1 VLLHKKCLWL
11 LLLHLYIEN
20 FSTHEHFQLGTGVPN
35 FQKLRR
41 WYQVKFTVDQQGL
54 TDGVNWVSR
63 SLSTRPI
70 KTELLG
76 IVIDATGD
84 EVFLSGSDLET
95 SSKAHFAADIV
106 TKGKVLVPGKLLAE
120 ICRSLPNK
128 PITIALDGTR
138 VLVTSGAAKFTLPTL
153 SIDEYPNLPEL
164 PEGTGT
170 VASDTFAQAVAQVA
184 VAAGRDDSLPTLTG
198 VHVEIN
204 EDSVTLAATDR
215 YRLAVR
221 EFTWQPSQPGVSTT
235 ALLRGRT
242 IAEAAKSLISA
253 KNVSLSIAP
262 AVNNDRL
269 AGFAGAGKT
278 MTSRMLDGTFPPYRH
293 LLDQNIISTAIVEVA
308 PFLDSVR
315 RVALVTDKT
324 VPLRLEFNGT
334 TVSLEAG
341 AGEEAQATE
350 AIDILLNGEPI
361 SIAFN
366 PTFLTDGLQ
375 AVGTP
380 FVQISF
386 TGSNKPAILMGKNEA
401 TGNVVEN
408 YRYLL
413 MPMRYAS

>member
-1 VLLHKKCLWL
+1 M
-11 LLLHLYIEN
+11 
-20 FSTHEHFQLGTGVPN
+20 
-35 FQKLRR
+35 
-41 WYQVKFTVDQQGL
+41 KFTVDQQGL
-54 TDGVNWVSR
+54 ADGVNWVSR

-84 EVFLSGSDLET
+84 GVFLSGSDLET

-153 SIDEYPNLPEL
+153 SIDEYPHLPEL
-164 PEGTGT
+164 PEGTGV

-198 VHVEIN
+198 VHVEITK
-204 EDSVTLAATDR
+204 DSVTLAATDR

-242 IAEAAKSLISA
+242 IAEAAKSLIGS

-262 AVNNDRL
+262 AVNSDRL
-269 AGFAGAGKT
+269 AGFAAAGKT

-293 LLDQNIISTAIVEVA
+293 LLDQNIISTAVVEVA

-324 VPLRLEFNGT
+324 VPLRLEFSGT

-350 AIDILLNGEPI
+350 AIDILLTGEPI

-366 PTFLTDGLQ
+366 PTFLSDGLQ